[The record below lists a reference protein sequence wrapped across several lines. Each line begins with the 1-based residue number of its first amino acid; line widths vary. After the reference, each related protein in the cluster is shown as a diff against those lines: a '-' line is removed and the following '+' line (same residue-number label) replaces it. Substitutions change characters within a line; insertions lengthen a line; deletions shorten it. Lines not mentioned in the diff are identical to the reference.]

1 MEKETSTKLKE
12 EQLREEQLRQ
22 EAEERIREEKE
33 KRDYIRQ
40 EAERLLREEKLLES
54 EKFKQSSQPSSPEVT
69 KQEPQPLNSDI
80 VTSYRT
86 EVIIPSVGTVNKN
99 SPTKETAEQQRESD
113 NMDDSISERELS
125 ARSKSRKMMVFDPET
140 GCYRKKSENEDQ
152 ENTFTESKKERVE
165 YRFRLR
171 SDEKPEKAT
180 DAKDS
185 SSKQDKASEDIQVI
199 RTEQSVTINGKN
211 KSRDDEGDEEDVK
224 KAGEIM
230 KAKFEKGRKK
240 FEEEPFERKRN
251 EPTTVRTARQASDD
265 SLEEKIKEMEKRRER
280 LFLKRP
286 SMELEKRRSSDEQK
300 DLSPRG
306 EGESP
311 RQESKNTADDTAKR
325 PRSRSERTKRR
336 LTAEEMSL
344 KKTTSEEDVAE
355 RRRSSSG
362 SAKVQ

>member
-1 MEKETSTKLKE
+1 MKKETSTKLKE
-12 EQLREEQLRQ
+12 ERLREEQLRQ

-54 EKFKQSSQPSSPEVT
+54 EKIKQSSQPSSPEVT

-86 EVIIPSVGTVNKN
+86 EVIIPFVETVYKN
-99 SPTKETAEQQRESD
+99 SPSKETAEQRESD
-113 NMDDSISERELS
+113 NMDGSISERELS

-180 DAKDS
+180 DAKDL
-185 SSKQDKASEDIQVI
+185 SSKPDKASEDIQVI

-211 KSRDDEGDEEDVK
+211 KSRGDEGDEENLK

-240 FEEEPFERKRN
+240 FEEEPFERERN
-251 EPTTVRTARQASDD
+251 DPKTVRTARQSSDD

-286 SMELEKRRSSDEQK
+286 SMELENRRSSDEQK

-306 EGESP
+306 EAESH
-311 RQESKNTADDTAKR
+311 REESKSPADDTVKR

-362 SAKVQ
+362 SAKVP